1 MVLMGLVSVPGWL
14 HRWLWF
20 AALYAAGVGTLA
32 VVAYGLGA
40 LLKVL
45 GEDADRSALSTEDE
59 AQKTWTYRLAGHLS
73 RERSIPLIRGSAAD
87 GPDRSTGNAG
97 GNEH

>member
-1 MVLMGLVSVPGWL
+1 MGRVRSHPGL

-32 VVAYGLGA
+32 VVAYGLRA

-45 GEDADRSALSTEDE
+45 G
-59 AQKTWTYRLAGHLS
+59 
-73 RERSIPLIRGSAAD
+73 
-87 GPDRSTGNAG
+87 
-97 GNEH
+97 

>member
-1 MVLMGLVSVPGWL
+1 MVLMELLRIPRWL

-32 VVAYGLGA
+32 VVAYGLRA

-45 GEDADRSALSTEDE
+45 G
-59 AQKTWTYRLAGHLS
+59 
-73 RERSIPLIRGSAAD
+73 
-87 GPDRSTGNAG
+87 
-97 GNEH
+97 

>member
-1 MVLMGLVSVPGWL
+1 MELLPIPRWL

-32 VVAYGLGA
+32 VVAYGLRA

-45 GEDADRSALSTEDE
+45 G
-59 AQKTWTYRLAGHLS
+59 
-73 RERSIPLIRGSAAD
+73 
-87 GPDRSTGNAG
+87 
-97 GNEH
+97 